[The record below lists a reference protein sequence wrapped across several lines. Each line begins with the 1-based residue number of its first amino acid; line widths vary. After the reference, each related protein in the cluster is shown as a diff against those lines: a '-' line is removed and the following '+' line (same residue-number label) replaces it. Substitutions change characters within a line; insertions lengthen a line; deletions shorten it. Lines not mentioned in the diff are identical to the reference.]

1 MSRIRTAL
9 VAVPLAAAA
18 LLLGA
23 GAASADNGAFAGG
36 GSTSSTT
43 TSSVTDTG
51 SGNLSGWV
59 DGNANW
65 SQQTANGSGASNQNN
80 TLGVKG
86 NSGQLFSNQS
96 NSNVRIV
103 FGG

>member
-9 VAVPLAAAA
+9 VAVPLAAVSAAAA
-18 LLLGA
+18 LMLGA
-23 GAASADNGAFAGG
+23 GSAAADNGAFAGG
-36 GSTSSTT
+36 NSSSTT
-43 TSSVTDTG
+43 VSDTG

-65 SQQTANGSGASNQNN
+65 AQQTATGAGASNQNN

-86 NSGQLFSNQS
+86 NTGTLYSSQ
-96 NSNVRIV
+96 SNVRIV
-103 FGG
+103 FG